1 MKARLC
7 FISVIVAV
15 FSLAL
20 VCGCKPKT
28 AQTVTIIASDA
39 GWDSQKIHNILA
51 KIIIENAYDGYTF
64 RESTA
69 SSTMVWE
76 SMKNGDIDIN
86 IETWADNV
94 ATYTEDV
101 KKGDVVNLGVL
112 VEDSRQGIYVPRY
125 VVEGDPKRGI
135 PPMAPNL
142 RRVEDLLKY
151 PKVFPDDEDPSK
163 GRLYGSI
170 PGWMVD
176 EILYKKYQYHGLDK
190 DYNYMRLGSEA
201 ALFASLM
208 SAYNLGAPWVGYSYE
223 PTWIVGK
230 LDLLILEDVPY
241 EPNAFLE
248 GKTEFSTQKLLNCC
262 NRNFPAKAPDLAEFL
277 KKYKTGSGL
286 ISEALAYLDETKS
299 SYDDTAVWFLKKY
312 DNLIDEWLPA
322 QNAKKLRDYLSKK

>member
-1 MKARLC
+1 MKILRKL
-7 FISVIVAV
+7 SIVLIILILLGITA
-15 FSLAL
+15 A
-20 VCGCKPKT
+20 CKPKSSRL
-28 AQTVTIIASDA
+28 VTITASDA
-39 GWDSQKIHNILA
+39 GWDSQKIHNALA
-51 KIIIENAYDGYTF
+51 KIVIEHAFDGYTF

-86 IETWADNV
+86 LETWQDNI
-94 ATYTEDV
+94 ATFAEDLRSGSV
-101 KKGDVVNLGVL
+101 IELGVL

-135 PPMAPNL
+135 APMAPDL

-151 PKVFPDDEDPSK
+151 PRVFPDDENPSR
-163 GRLYGSI
+163 GRLIGSI

-176 EILYKKYQYHGLDK
+176 EILFKKYQYYGLDK

-230 LDLLILEDVPY
+230 LDLIILSDAPF
-241 EPNAFLE
+241 EPKAFLE
-248 GKTEFSTQKLLNCC
+248 GKTEFSAQKLLNCC
-262 NRNFPAKAPDLAEFL
+262 NRNFPAKAPELAEFL
-277 KKYKTGSGL
+277 KKYKTGSAL
-286 ISEALAYLDETKS
+286 ISEALAYLEETKAS
-299 SYDDTAVWFLKKY
+299 HEEASVWLLKKY
-312 DNLIDEWLPA
+312 DNLIDDWLPA
-322 QNAKKLRDYLSKK
+322 QNAKKLREYLSKK

>member
-1 MKARLC
+1 MKMRLC
-7 FISVIVAV
+7 FIAVIIAV
-15 FSLAL
+15 CSLSLATA
-20 VCGCKPKT
+20 CKSKSN
-28 AQTVTIIASDA
+28 QVVTIVASDA
-39 GWDSQKIHNILA
+39 GWDSQKIHNTLA
-51 KIIIENAYDGYTF
+51 KIIIENAFDGYAF

-94 ATYTEDV
+94 ASYPEDV
-101 KKGDVVNLGVL
+101 KNGDVVNLGVL

-135 PPMAPNL
+135 AATAPTL

-151 PKVFPDDEDPSK
+151 PKVFPDDENPSR
-163 GRLYGSI
+163 GRLYGAI
-170 PGWMVD
+170 PGWMCD
-176 EILYKKYQYHGLDK
+176 EILYKKYQLYGIDK
-190 DYNYMRLGSEA
+190 DFNYMRLGSEA

-208 SAYNLGAPWVGYSYE
+208 SAYNLGIGWVGYCYE

-230 LDLLILEDVPY
+230 LDLLILEDAPY
-241 EPNAFLE
+241 EQDAFLE

-262 NRNFPAKAPDLAEFL
+262 SRYFQAKAPDVAEFL

-286 ISEALAYLDETKS
+286 ISEALAYLDETKKTYEETS
-299 SYDDTAVWFLKKY
+299 VWFLKKY
-312 DNLIDEWLPA
+312 DNLIDEWLPP
-322 QNAKKLRDYLSKK
+322 QNAKKMRDYLSKK